1 MFTAAAAAAFSGAGT
16 AVVSAVTAV
25 TAVAAVMAGMI
36 FCIKII
42 SVLEEC
48 FAFSAKK
55 NRFGLFIKSETG
67 RSISPLFICAVV
79 AYKVAV
85 GYLFSAFTGYGNA
98 VWNIV
103 MSLSAVFAFAVF
115 LFRGNRLLFINQYR

>member
-1 MFTAAAAAAFSGAGT
+1 MFTAAAADAFSGAGT
-16 AVVSAVTAV
+16 AAVSAV

-85 GYLFSAFTGYGNA
+85 RYLFSALTGYGNA

-103 MSLSAVFAFAVF
+103 MSFSAVFAFAVF
-115 LFRGNRLLFINQYR
+115 LFRGNRLLFINQYG